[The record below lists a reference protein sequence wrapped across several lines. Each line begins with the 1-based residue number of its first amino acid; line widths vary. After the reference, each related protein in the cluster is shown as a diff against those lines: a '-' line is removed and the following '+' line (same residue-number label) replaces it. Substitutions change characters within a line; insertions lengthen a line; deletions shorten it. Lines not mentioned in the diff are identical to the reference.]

1 MEKNNRRP
9 YEKRGEG
16 RSASGQ
22 YGRDKNASPYP
33 SRRPPLKKHL
43 DKGADFS
50 AQAQAPAHASARVPA
65 KRPAPSEGRP
75 MPVQTGHPSP
85 AAQEEDFENGAVSGR
100 NAVKELLKNGRP
112 VDKLFVQK
120 GEREGSIVVLVAMAI
135 ERGIPVVE
143 AERQKLDILSGYTV
157 HQGVVAMAAEKEYCT
172 VDDILEIARER
183 GEKPF
188 ILIAD
193 EIMDPHNL
201 GALIRSADGAG
212 VHGVIITK
220 RRAVGISPTVSK
232 AAAGATEHMAIARVA
247 NIINTIE
254 QLKKA
259 GVWIFATDSSGKPYF
274 QTDFNTPC
282 ALILGNEGN
291 GISPSIKAK
300 SDFLVSVPMRGKV
313 ESLNV
318 SGAGAVIMFEAA
330 RQLTKI

>member
-9 YEKRGEG
+9 YEKREG
-16 RSASGQ
+16 RAKNGQ
-22 YGRDKNASPYP
+22 YGQDKNSSPYP
-33 SRRPPLKKHL
+33 SHRPPLKRHV
-43 DKGADFS
+43 DKN
-50 AQAQAPAHASARVPA
+50 APLKEGFAASVPVG
-65 KRPAPSEGRP
+65 RPAPIGI
-75 MPVQTGHPSP
+75 GSP
-85 AAQEEDFENGAVSGR
+85 APAATEEEFENGAVSGR

-172 VDDILEIARER
+172 VDDILEIARQR

-212 VHGVIITK
+212 VHGVVITK

-254 QLKKA
+254 QLKKS
-259 GVWIFATDSSGKPYF
+259 GVWIFAADSSGKPYY

-282 ALILGNEGN
+282 ALILGNEGS
-291 GISPSIKAK
+291 GISTSIKAK

-330 RQLTKI
+330 RQLTKSI